1 MTSAD
6 TETGRLGSIRRT
18 AAQRRILVAALD
30 LFADHGV
37 SGTSLQMIADALGVT
52 KAAVYHQFKTKDEII
67 IAVTEM
73 QLARLEDALEDAE
86 AAEDRP
92 QARELLLNRVIEMAV
107 DQRRMVG
114 IMQSDPVIIR
124 FLAEHKP
131 FQAFLERLYAALIG
145 DDTGPETLVQAAML
159 SGAIGR
165 AVKHP
170 LVAHLD
176 EATLRSHLLRLTRR
190 LVALPGRGT
199 VQFT

>member
-86 AAEDRP
+86 AAEDRKS
-92 QARELLLNRVIEMAV
+92 VV
-107 DQRRMVG
+107 
-114 IMQSDPVIIR
+114 
-124 FLAEHKP
+124 
-131 FQAFLERLYAALIG
+131 
-145 DDTGPETLVQAAML
+145 
-159 SGAIGR
+159 
-165 AVKHP
+165 
-170 LVAHLD
+170 
-176 EATLRSHLLRLTRR
+176 
-190 LVALPGRGT
+190 
-199 VQFT
+199 

>member
-1 MTSAD
+1 VTSAD

-159 SGAIGR
+159 SGAIGS

-176 EATLRSHLLRLTRR
+176 EATLRSHLLRPTRR
-190 LVALPGRGT
+190 LVALPG
-199 VQFT
+199 

>member
-1 MTSAD
+1 MLSVASTTRARSG
-6 TETGRLGSIRRT
+6 TRLAEIRHTPAQVRVIT
-18 AAQRRILVAALD
+18 AAYG
-30 LFADHGV
+30 LFAEYGV

-86 AAEDRP
+86 AVEDRP

-124 FLAEHKP
+124 FLAAHKP
-131 FQAFLERLYAALIG
+131 FQAFLA
-145 DDTGPETLVQAAML
+145 
-159 SGAIGR
+159 
-165 AVKHP
+165 
-170 LVAHLD
+170 
-176 EATLRSHLLRLTRR
+176 
-190 LVALPGRGT
+190 
-199 VQFT
+199 